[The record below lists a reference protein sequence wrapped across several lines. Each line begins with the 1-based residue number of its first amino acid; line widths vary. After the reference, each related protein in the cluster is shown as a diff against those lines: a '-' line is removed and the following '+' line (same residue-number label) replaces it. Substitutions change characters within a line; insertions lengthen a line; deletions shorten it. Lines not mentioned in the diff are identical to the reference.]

1 LKPTSGET
9 NLVARSDA
17 VLITGGS
24 GFTGRPLAER
34 LREDG
39 YDVTAVGRGAGGAD
53 AVNMDLCNLD
63 GLIQLLSRT
72 QPASIVHL
80 AGISAPSHGN
90 IGEIYT
96 ANVIG
101 TANLFAAIERAKLE
115 PRIVI
120 VASSAQLYAPAGEDG
135 SITEEGQLRAKN
147 HYAVSKHATEE
158 ISRLYS
164 RKFPIIITRPFNYTG
179 PGQGANFLVPKIV
192 HHYAER
198 RSEIR
203 LGNLDLFRD
212 FSDIDRA
219 VEAYA
224 RLVTLPV
231 NSTTVNICSGRAVH
245 LLDILEIMRDL
256 SGHQL
261 RIVSDPTLVRADEP
275 RTLIGS
281 PARLES
287 MGGNLPNPAFRD
299 TLTRMYNAFRKPN
312 INNVAERET

>member
-1 LKPTSGET
+1 M
-9 NLVARSDA
+9 
-17 VLITGGS
+17 LITGGS

-34 LREDG
+34 LRKGG
-39 YDVTAVGRGAGGAD
+39 YSVTAVGRGAGGAD
-53 AVNMDLCNLD
+53 AVNMDLCDLD
-63 GLIQLLSRT
+63 GLTHLLSRM

-90 IGEIYT
+90 IGEIYS

-101 TANLFAAIERAKLE
+101 TANLFAAMERANLE
-115 PRIVI
+115 PRII
-120 VASSAQLYAPAGEDG
+120 IIASSAQLYAVPSDG
-135 SITEEGQLRAKN
+135 GIINEESALRAKS

-164 RKFPIIITRPFNYTG
+164 QKFPILITRPFNYTG
-179 PGQGANFLVPKIV
+179 PGQSANFLVPKIV

-231 NSTTVNICSGRAVH
+231 NPTTVNICSGRAVH
-245 LLDILEIMRDL
+245 LVDILEIMSDL
-256 SGHQL
+256 SGHQI

-287 MGGNLPNPAFRD
+287 MVGDLPNPGFKD
-299 TLTRMYNAFRKPN
+299 TLTRMYDAFCKPN
-312 INNVAERET
+312 RSTNKVAERET